1 MTTYTGNVFVNGTDV
16 MDLIKNEV
24 KSQSDPSLTNGTFG
38 STAIT
43 GQSFVIPI
51 ITVSNTKIS
60 KIEQKT
66 ITLNK
71 NQCSYCTYCSYDNQ
85 CNTD

>member
-1 MTTYTGNVFVNGTDV
+1 MTTYTGNVFVDGTDV

-24 KSQSDPSLTNGTFG
+24 KSQSDPSLTNDTFG
-38 STAIT
+38 STAVT

-66 ITLNK
+66 VVLNK

-85 CNTD
+85 CKTD